1 MAGLGYREFVSGEV
15 LTAANVNGYLMEQ
28 SVMVF
33 TSASARNAAISSPSG
48 GMFVYLTDEESLY
61 FYNGTASA
69 WTPFSA
75 GAKGG
80 GTDQVFYENDQTV
93 TTDYTLSASTNA
105 ISAGPITISG
115 SASVTIPAGSTWV
128 VV

>member
-1 MAGLGYREFVSGEV
+1 MAGAGYRVFASGEV
-15 LTAANVNGYLMEQ
+15 LTASNVNTFLMEQ

-33 TSASARNAAISSPSG
+33 ASASARNVAIASPSS
-48 GMFVYLTDEESLY
+48 GMFAYLTDENSLY
-61 FYNGTASA
+61 YYNGSASA

-80 GTDQVFYENDQTV
+80 GQDQVFYENDQTV
-93 TTDYTLSASTNA
+93 TQSYTLSASTNA
-105 ISAGPITISG
+105 LSAGPITISSG
-115 SASVTIPAGSTWV
+115 ASVTVPSGATWV